1 VNSLTSNNDDAILE
15 FLVRIDQ
22 KVTQVQE
29 CVCALPGGAFTERT
43 WLTTAEVAQILKRK
57 PYTVREWCR
66 LGRVN
71 AEREKDGRGG
81 YGAWR
86 ISREELLRIQNEGL
100 LPESRKH

>member
-1 VNSLTSNNDDAILE
+1 MGFD
-15 FLVRIDQ
+15 RIEHQLRGDIS
-22 KVTQVQE
+22 
-29 CVCALPGGAFTERT
+29 ALLGGAGNAERT
-43 WLTTAEVAQILKRK
+43 SYTTAEVARILGKS

-86 ISREELLRIQNEGL
+86 ISREELRRIQDEGL
-100 LPESRKH
+100 LPERRKD